1 MTNRLVPV
9 AMLGVAIFC
18 FSSCKSGGSYK
29 KTKDGLEYNFIK
41 DEKGDRKPVVGDVV
55 AMHITI
61 RYKDDKTDTVLLRS
75 RDLNNNVPAEFVL
88 GPTQFKGAW
97 EEGITMLT
105 VGDSA
110 SFRVPVDSIRKA
122 SGGQMPPFMKDGQK
136 IQYDVVLVNV
146 KSQAEA
152 EKEQSANAGKQAE
165 TDDRIIQDYLTKNN
179 ISAQKTAS
187 GLYYVVEKEGSG
199 ANPQKG
205 QAVSVN
211 YTGKT
216 LDGEAFDSNVD
227 PKFQHTDPFQFNV
240 GQGMVIPGWDE
251 GIMLLK
257 KGSKAKLFVPS
268 TLAYGPQGNGPIAP
282 NSVLMFDVE
291 LLDIKK

>member
-1 MTNRLVPV
+1 MINRLVPV
-9 AMLGVAIFC
+9 ALLGVAIF
-18 FSSCKSGGSYK
+18 SLNACKSNGSYK
-29 KTKDGLEYNFIK
+29 KTKEGLEYRIIK
-41 DEKGDRKPVVGDVV
+41 DEKGDKKPVVGDVV

-75 RDLNNNVPAEFVL
+75 REINANQPAEFVL
-88 GPTQFKGAW
+88 GPAQFKGAW

-105 VGDSA
+105 AGDSA
-110 SFRVPVDSIRKA
+110 SFRVPVDSIKKA
-122 SGGQMPPFMKDGQK
+122 SGGQMPTFMKDGQK
-136 IQYDVVLVNV
+136 IQYDVVLVSV

-152 EKEQSANAGKQAE
+152 EKEQQANAGKQGE
-165 TDDRIIQDYLTKNN
+165 TDDRVIQEYLTKNN
-179 ISAQKTAS
+179 ITAQKTAS
-187 GLYYVVEKEGSG
+187 GLYYVIEKQGSG
-199 ANPQKG
+199 PTPQKG
-205 QAVSVN
+205 QSVSVN

-216 LDGEAFDSNVD
+216 LDGKTFDSNVD
-227 PKFQHTDPFQFNV
+227 PEFQHTDPFQFNV

-251 GIMLLK
+251 GIMLLN

-291 LLDIKK
+291 LLDIK

>member
-1 MTNRLVPV
+1 MTNRFVPV
-9 AMLGVAIFC
+9 AMLSVAVLGFGA
-18 FSSCKSGGSYK
+18 CKSGGSYK
-29 KTKDGLEYNFIK
+29 KTKEGLEYNIIK
-41 DEKGDRKPVVGDVV
+41 DEKGDRKPIVGDVV

-75 RDLNNNVPAEFVL
+75 RDINSGQPAEFVL
-88 GPTQFKGAW
+88 GPAQFKGAW

-105 VGDSA
+105 AGDSA
-110 SFRVPVDSIRKA
+110 SFRVPVDSIKKA

-136 IQYDVVLVNV
+136 IQYDVVLVSV

-152 EKEQSANAGKQAE
+152 EQQMKSNAGKQAE
-165 TDDRIIQDYLTKNN
+165 TDDRIIQEYLTKNN
-179 ISAQKTAS
+179 ITAQKTAS
-187 GLYYVVEKEGSG
+187 GLYYVVEKEGTG
-199 ANPQKG
+199 ATPQKG

-216 LDGEAFDSNVD
+216 LDGKPFDSNVD
-227 PKFQHTDPFQFNV
+227 PQFQHTDPFQFNV

-268 TLAYGPQGNGPIAP
+268 PLAYGPQGNGPIAP
-282 NSVLMFDVE
+282 NSVLLFDVE
-291 LLDIKK
+291 LLDIK